1 MSYIGEREVKSIDGT
16 TVTFVDETTQVLTER
31 QLEYM
36 VTEVPAD
43 ASALQMM
50 LIPNVLPDMC
60 EAIKGI
66 NLSDTPECIMALIP
80 VLEKH
85 DIRRADIAFVI
96 NNFTA
101 IMNAIS
107 R

>member
-1 MSYIGEREVKSIDGT
+1 MNDKLMSYIGEREVKSIDGT

-31 QLEYM
+31 QLEYI
-36 VTEVPAD
+36 VTEKPLD
-43 ASALQMM
+43 ASELQ
-50 LIPNVLPDMC
+50 LLLLPNVIPDMC

-66 NLSDTPECIMALIP
+66 SLMDTTECLLALIP

-85 DIRRADIAFVI
+85 DIRKGDLAFVI

-101 IMNAIS
+101 I
-107 R
+107 